1 MSSAKITDK
10 PKEKPLK
17 IAPRTRVS
25 VEEGSAQATEE
36 GVVRALEGYLRQQAL
51 TTPLTMPRWVKW

>member
-1 MSSAKITDK
+1 MSSTKITDK

-17 IAPRTRVS
+17 IAPRTGITL
-25 VEEGSAQATEE
+25 EEENAQVTED